1 CWPRP
6 RPASFT
12 PSAKRS
18 RSRSAAAAAET
29 NQTGQNIMAEKP
41 RLRVPSEA
49 KKGDV
54 IQIKTL
60 MSHPM
65 ETGYRKDEAGK
76 PIPRE
81 IINSFVCTFNGHEV
95 FRADLEPAISANPY
109 FEFTV
114 KVEDSGT

>member
-1 CWPRP
+1 
-6 RPASFT
+6 
-12 PSAKRS
+12 
-18 RSRSAAAAAET
+18 
-29 NQTGQNIMAEKP
+29 MAEKP

-49 KKGDV
+49 KKGDI

-60 MSHPM
+60 VSHPM
-65 ETGYRKDEAGK
+65 ETGFRKDEAGK

-114 KVEDSGT
+114 KVEESGTFAFAWVDDNGTVTTAEQGITVS

>member
-1 CWPRP
+1 
-6 RPASFT
+6 
-12 PSAKRS
+12 
-18 RSRSAAAAAET
+18 
-29 NQTGQNIMAEKP
+29 MADKP

-65 ETGYRKDEAGK
+65 ETGFRKDDAGK
-76 PIPRE
+76 PIPRK
-81 IINSFVCTFNGHEV
+81 IINTFVCTFNGAPV
-95 FRADLEPAISANPY
+95 MTADLEPAIAANPY

-114 KVEDSGT
+114 KVTESGTFAFAWKDDDGTVTTAEQGITVT

>member
-1 CWPRP
+1 
-6 RPASFT
+6 
-12 PSAKRS
+12 
-18 RSRSAAAAAET
+18 
-29 NQTGQNIMAEKP
+29 MAEKP

-49 KKGDV
+49 KKGDI

-65 ETGYRKDEAGK
+65 ETGYRKDETGK

-95 FRADLEPAISANPY
+95 FRADLEPAISATRLTLVSSCRCERIPGVIGAPVTTSVSTG
-109 FEFTV
+109 E
-114 KVEDSGT
+114 KSCSPLRP